1 MDNNQNTIETLQ
13 ALLQDRLA
21 NPKEGSYT
29 NRLLSDE
36 EELVKKVGEES
47 VEVILAALKQGKERL
62 VSETADLIYHVL
74 VLLVANGVTWE
85 EVQAEL
91 DKRRS

>member
-1 MDNNQNTIETLQ
+1 MSTIESLQ
-13 ALLQDRLA
+13 AVLQDRLQ

-29 NRLLSDE
+29 NTLLENE

-47 VEVILAALKQGKERL
+47 VEVILAALKQGPERL

-74 VLLVANGVTWE
+74 VLLVSKGVTWA
-85 EVQAEL
+85 EVEAEL
-91 DKRRS
+91 EKR

>member
-1 MDNNQNTIETLQ
+1 MNTIEALQ
-13 ALLQDRLA
+13 AVLQDRLE

-47 VEVILAALKQGKERL
+47 VEVILAALKQGKKRL
-62 VSETADLIYHVL
+62 VSETADLVYHVL
-74 VLLVANGVTWE
+74 VLLVANGATWA
-85 EVQAEL
+85 EVEAEL

>member
-1 MDNNQNTIETLQ
+1 MQNKQNTIEALQ

-62 VSETADLIYHVL
+62 VSETADLVYHVL
-74 VLLVANGVTWE
+74 VLLVANGVTWQ
-85 EVQAEL
+85 EVEAEL
-91 DKRRS
+91 DKRR

>member
-1 MDNNQNTIETLQ
+1 MNTIESLQ
-13 ALLQDRLA
+13 AVLQDRLK

-29 NRLLSDE
+29 NTLLENE

-47 VEVILAALKQGKERL
+47 VEVILAALKQGPERL

-74 VLLVANGVTWE
+74 VLLVSKGVTWA
-85 EVQAEL
+85 EVEAEL
-91 DKRRS
+91 EKR

>member
-1 MDNNQNTIETLQ
+1 MSAIETLQ
-13 ALLQDRLA
+13 SVLQDRLA

-47 VEVILAALKQGKERL
+47 VEVILAALQQGNDRL
-62 VSETADLIYHVL
+62 VSETADLLYHVL
-74 VLLVANGVTWE
+74 VLLVAKGVSWS
-85 EVQAEL
+85 EVEAEL
-91 DKRRS
+91 ARRAQ